1 MNKINVEDIING
13 LKLKETLIHAFSN
26 KLNCKPGVLS
36 AIFDKQ
42 MSLEID
48 KIGDSLNNDIN
59 NKTNISKKDISTLKD
74 LSIDDFL
81 KDNTVIKDN

>member
-1 MNKINVEDIING
+1 MNKINIEDIINE
-13 LKLKETLIHAFSN
+13 LKLKEALVSAFSN
-26 KLNCKPGVLS
+26 KLNCKPEILS

-48 KIGDSLNNDIN
+48 KIGDSLNNDIS
-59 NKTNISKKDISTLKD
+59 KESKMSKKDISTLKD

-81 KDNTVIKDN
+81 KDNTIIKDN